1 MHKNKEPIMDI
12 RITKSEIHSTASKD
26 LNVEQDLLQQDQNLQ
41 ETLKAY
47 EKTTEKEANTEQS

>member
-1 MHKNKEPIMDI
+1 MYKNKEPIMDI
-12 RITKSEIHSTASKD
+12 RIIKSEIHSTASKD